1 MDQEIKVSQKA
12 IICNNEG
19 KILVMRRNITA
30 LSGPLSWDLPGGK
43 LDFGEDARKGIIRE
57 IKEETGLD
65 VNELEILDINSGFNE
80 LKEFWFTVCYL
91 VVVKNPDIKISKEHD
106 SFEWVSPK
114 EIQGLNMPESFKSFA
129 KTFES
134 L

>member
-1 MDQEIKVSQKA
+1 
-12 IICNNEG
+12 
-19 KILVMRRNITA
+19 MRRNITA